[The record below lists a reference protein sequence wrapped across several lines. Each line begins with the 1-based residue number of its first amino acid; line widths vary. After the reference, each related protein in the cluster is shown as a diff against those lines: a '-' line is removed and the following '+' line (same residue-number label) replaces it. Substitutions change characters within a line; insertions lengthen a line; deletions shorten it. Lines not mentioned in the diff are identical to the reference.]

1 MQLYDEN
8 ETMLK
13 IGELTMSEIVSD
25 YNLTQLMEI
34 EQAHNEV
41 KGYVGLS
48 ALTDAFML
56 GYTYGQKNRRLRNC
70 GR

>member
-1 MQLYDEN
+1 MLIYEEN
-8 ETMLK
+8 ETMLT

-34 EQAHNEV
+34 EQAHKEV
-41 KGYVGLS
+41 NGYVSLS

-56 GYTYGQKNRRLRNC
+56 GYTYGEKNRRLRNC

>member
-1 MQLYDEN
+1 MQLYEQN
-8 ETMLK
+8 ETMLT
-13 IGELTMSEIVSD
+13 IGELTISEIVSD

-34 EQAHNEV
+34 EHAHRDIN
-41 KGYVGLS
+41 GYVGLS